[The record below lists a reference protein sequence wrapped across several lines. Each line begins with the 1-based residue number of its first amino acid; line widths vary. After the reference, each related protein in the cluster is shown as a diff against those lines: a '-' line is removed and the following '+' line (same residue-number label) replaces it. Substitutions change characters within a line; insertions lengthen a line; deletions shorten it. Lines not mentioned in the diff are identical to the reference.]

1 MIVIVDDHR
10 DICRG
15 LEFVMRHAGFEARC
29 FTDPRMVLPYVTEHK
44 AALILVDLMM
54 PQMGG
59 LDVLRAV
66 RADPS
71 TRQIPVLLMSAAASE
86 RHVAEA
92 RTLGVERII
101 SKSVDW
107 SKLPALI
114 GTIVGNA

>member
-1 MIVIVDDHR
+1 MIVIVDDHY

-15 LEFVMRHAGFEARC
+15 LEFVVRHAGFEARC
-29 FTDPRMVLPYVTEHK
+29 FTDPCVALAYVTEHK
-44 AALILVDLMM
+44 AALMLVDLMM

-66 RADPS
+66 RSDPS
-71 TRQIPVLLMSAAASE
+71 TCQIPVLLMSSAASE

-92 RTLGVERII
+92 RMLGVERII

-107 SKLPALI
+107 TKLPALI
-114 GTIVGNA
+114 GSIVGNA